1 MNLLQE
7 TTVRNAP
14 FAIAAYRFSETF
26 QAWKKAHIA
35 ACEAITRHNSWG
47 FAVDSVE
54 REELVLAIHSA
65 QRLEEK
71 AWVAMRA
78 ESDRLHRVRTSE

>member
-26 QAWKKAHIA
+26 QAWKKAHIGV
-35 ACEAITRHNSWG
+35 CEAVTRRDSWG

-54 REELVLAIHSA
+54 REELVFAIHSA

>member
-1 MNLLQE
+1 MTLLQE

-26 QAWKKAHIA
+26 QAWKEAHIA
-35 ACEAITRHNSWG
+35 VCEAITRRNSWG
-47 FAVDSVE
+47 FAVDSGE
-54 REELVLAIHSA
+54 LEELVHAIHIA